1 MTRRG
6 VVEPVHRPAAPA
18 RLPLL
23 TFEEAPLAAKRWF
36 GPSGS
41 ASALTRSLA
50 TAPDVLAT
58 MMPFLGQIM
67 GAGSVDLATKELVIL
82 RVSALNG
89 CRYCVAAHRVIAA
102 EAGVAAEQI
111 EAVCDVGGGQLAT
124 RDDDVLAWIDSVVLD
139 AAAIDEHL
147 LERMSRAWRDDQ
159 LVELTLL
166 AGATTM
172 LNQYCTA
179 FAIPPPGIDS

>member
-6 VVEPVHRPAAPA
+6 VVEPIHRLEAPA

-23 TFEEAPLAAKRWF
+23 TLDEAPLAAKRWF

-41 ASALTRSLA
+41 ASPLTRSLA

-111 EAVCDVGGGQLAT
+111 EAVCAVGAGPLAAG
-124 RDDDVLAWIDSVVLD
+124 DDDLLAWVDSVVLD
-139 AAAIDEHL
+139 TASIDEHL
-147 LERMSRAWRDDQ
+147 LERMSRTWRDDQ

-166 AGATTM
+166 VGATTM

-179 FAIPPPGIDS
+179 FAIPPPGIAP